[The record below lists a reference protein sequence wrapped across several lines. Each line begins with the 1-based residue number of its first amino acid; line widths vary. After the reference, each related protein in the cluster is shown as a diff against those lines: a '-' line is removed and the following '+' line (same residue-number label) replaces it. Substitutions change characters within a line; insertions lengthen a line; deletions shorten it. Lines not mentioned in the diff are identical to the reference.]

1 MGFEVYSRSDF
12 IIDDNGEI
20 YFIETNSIPGM
31 TPTSLLPKE
40 AEAEGIN
47 FSNLCKKIINL
58 SIKKYN

>member
-1 MGFEVYSRSDF
+1 MPMIKF
-12 IIDDNGEI
+12 ISLKRIV
-20 YFIETNSIPGM
+20 SPGM

-40 AEAEGIN
+40 AEAEGIS